1 VAGGGGVKA
10 TEKNIHFNRQYKCY
24 IPAAA
29 GGDSIAHRLAAQQ
42 LRL

>member
-10 TEKNIHFNRQYKCY
+10 TEKNIYFTRWYKCY

-29 GGDSIAHRLAAQQ
+29 GGDRIAHRLAAEQ
-42 LRL
+42 LPL